1 MDKGLPV
8 FFGNLLQ
15 CHHLSKTIEWIFRV
29 AEYVHHHVAFAS
41 IETVRRAVLSLPD
54 RTHGSLQSLPVGQ
67 VCQLLEL
74 VNADNDMDA
83 FCLGYFSGRLSI
95 SSALSFK
102 GLKLRFASTA
112 FTGSLLMVRLG
123 DMVWMNFTMSAH
135 LSPLWKRHPGGQ
147 RLQTCCR
154 ILPLRKS

>member
-1 MDKGLPV
+1 MYQEWHCTVLQIFFYYVVADRLTVIVEAVVDKGLPV

-83 FCLGYFSGRLSI
+83 FCLGYFFRKIEYLLG
-95 SSALSFK
+95 
-102 GLKLRFASTA
+102 A
-112 FTGSLLMVRLG
+112 FL
-123 DMVWMNFTMSAH
+123 
-135 LSPLWKRHPGGQ
+135 Q
-147 RLQTCCR
+147 RLET
-154 ILPLRKS
+154 